1 MADVKWIKIV
11 TDIFDDEKIRFIE
24 TMPTG
29 DELIVIWFRI
39 LCLCGK
45 SNNSGF
51 LMFTNK
57 LPYTEEM
64 LASIFNR
71 DIKIIQ
77 FALNT
82 FEHLEMIE
90 LVDDKIYVSN
100 WEKYQNLDK
109 LEMIREQTRKRVS
122 KYRESKKLEHSQ
134 CGNVTV
140 TLDVTQCNA
149 TDKDIDKDI
158 DIEEDKEKDKET
170 FVSVVNAYTDNSDLR
185 QALKGYLEMRKK
197 EKGFTVNALK
207 LNLNKLSNLSSDIN
221 TQIEIINQ
229 SIMNTWKGFFPLK
242 SDNQKKQSKSGN
254 VFMDML
260 ESGDYSD

>member
-71 DIKIIQ
+71 DIKVIQ
-77 FALNT
+77 FALTT

-90 LVDDKIYVSN
+90 LIDNKIYVSN

-109 LEMIREQTRKRVS
+109 LEQ
-122 KYRESKKLEHSQ
+122 KKLYDREYQKKKREEKKLLLNNRTTIVQESYD
-134 CGNVTV
+134 NR
-140 TLDVTQCNA
+140 TL
-149 TDKDIDKDI
+149 DIDKDI

-207 LNLNKLSNLSSDIN
+207 LNLNKLSNLSSDID

-242 SDNQKKQSKSGN
+242 SDNQKKPSKSGN